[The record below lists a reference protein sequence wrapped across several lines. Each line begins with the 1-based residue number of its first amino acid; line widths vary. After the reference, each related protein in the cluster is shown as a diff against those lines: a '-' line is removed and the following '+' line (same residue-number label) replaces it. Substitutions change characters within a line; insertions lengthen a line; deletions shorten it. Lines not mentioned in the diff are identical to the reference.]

1 MFIHQSAQI
10 YSFEAASLSKNHV
23 SSPSAETSVQGR
35 GGEPGVCPVPNAILV
50 VSAKSAPV
58 ITIAISEDELITG
71 NVKVIL
77 GGGGL
82 GESVMKVTHR
92 FFS

>member
-1 MFIHQSAQI
+1 MQI
-10 YSFEAASLSKNHV
+10 YSFAAASLSKNHV
-23 SSPSAETSVQGR
+23 SSSSAATSEQGR
-35 GGEPGVCPVPNAILV
+35 GGELGVFPVPNADLV
-50 VSAKSAPV
+50 VSASSAPV
-58 ITIAISEDELITG
+58 ITIAISEAELITG